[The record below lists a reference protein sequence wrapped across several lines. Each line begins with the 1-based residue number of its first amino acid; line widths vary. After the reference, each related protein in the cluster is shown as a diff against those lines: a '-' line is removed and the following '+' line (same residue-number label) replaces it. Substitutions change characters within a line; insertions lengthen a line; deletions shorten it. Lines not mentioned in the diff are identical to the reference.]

1 MFCKRELVELS
12 SLVSVWAFRKGCY
25 QVRCKSTIKKRST
38 IHKHNSKCIL
48 NIPTF
53 ILTFLAASYLPVFN
67 KKCLQEAIKE
77 TSAQRFQEAVRLIM

>member
-1 MFCKRELVELS
+1 MFCKRELAGLS
-12 SLVSVWAFRKGCY
+12 SFVSVWAFRKGCY
-25 QVRCKSTIKKRST
+25 QVRCKSTIQKRST

-53 ILTFLAASYLPVFN
+53 ILTSLAASYLSVFN

-77 TSAQRFQEAVRLIM
+77 ASGQRFQEAAR